1 MIRRVEPEAPSD
13 DVSVAEQQ
21 LLDDDLCVHVFSA
34 AANMLAVCLAL
45 TGLFRIVKQ
54 LRGSAVAGESV
65 LLVAAFAF
73 LVASM
78 TSYFALRTRTRRRR
92 YRAERIADLTFL
104 LGMCLL
110 AIVCVMIAVEIL

>member
-1 MIRRVEPEAPSD
+1 MIRRIEPETLSD
-13 DVSVAEQQ
+13 EVSAAEQR

-45 TGLFRIVKQ
+45 IGLFRIVKQ
-54 LRGSAVAGESV
+54 LRGSAVAGESA
-65 LLVAAFAF
+65 LLFASFAF

-92 YRAERIADLTFL
+92 YKAERIADLTFL

-110 AIVCVMIAVEIL
+110 AIVCAAIAVEIF